1 MSHLCDCHHAC
12 RHMVRGTAAELL
24 PPERL
29 AELSAVLGTLVDAA
43 DGFDNDGLQI
53 DPGCGIHGERAITNA
68 ECICIGERFTASE
81 FIQALQAEV
90 RSRARFEHAGR
101 PGRKV
106 AAHRRRELH
115 LAVTG

>member
-1 MSHLCDCHHAC
+1 MSRLCACHHAC
-12 RHMVRGTAAELL
+12 RHMVRGTSAEIL

-53 DPGCGIHGERAITNA
+53 DPECGIHGERAISNA

-90 RSRARFEHAGR
+90 RSRARFEPGHRPRRMKDGSISLVIAG
-101 PGRKV
+101 
-106 AAHRRRELH
+106 
-115 LAVTG
+115 